1 MGWTS
6 GSTSNLV
13 GWGGGSGGGN
23 PGANAHGWVDEK
35 GSGSKGTV
43 GQVVDA
49 VAEAAKAEGNII
61 IKIACEI
68 FVLIASASSQSSDD
82 PALPCSLFRAFAT
95 HIRNVQTWMKA
106 QAKI

>member
-1 MGWTS
+1 MDYLQCLSDSSKFNHHRENLHNRYSPNTYYNTMRYVFFAAQNMGWTS

-49 VAEAAKAEGNII
+49 VAEAAKAEG
-61 IKIACEI
+61 K
-68 FVLIASASSQSSDD
+68 
-82 PALPCSLFRAFAT
+82 
-95 HIRNVQTWMKA
+95 
-106 QAKI
+106 

>member
-13 GWGGGSGGGN
+13 GWGGGKGGSN

-49 VAEAAKAEGNII
+49 VAEAAKAEGNTGYSLRDYCSYHRSFKFGPYII
-61 IKIACEI
+61 Y
-68 FVLIASASSQSSDD
+68 IASK
-82 PALPCSLFRAFAT
+82 P
-95 HIRNVQTWMKA
+95 KA
-106 QAKI
+106 HGVIT

>member
-1 MGWTS
+1 MDYSALVIIRNEIILLKICIIDTSTRRIHNTMRPTFSLYAAQNMGWTS

-23 PGANAHGWVDEK
+23 PGSNAHGWVDEK

-49 VAEAAKAEGNII
+49 VAEAAKAEG
-61 IKIACEI
+61 K
-68 FVLIASASSQSSDD
+68 
-82 PALPCSLFRAFAT
+82 
-95 HIRNVQTWMKA
+95 
-106 QAKI
+106 